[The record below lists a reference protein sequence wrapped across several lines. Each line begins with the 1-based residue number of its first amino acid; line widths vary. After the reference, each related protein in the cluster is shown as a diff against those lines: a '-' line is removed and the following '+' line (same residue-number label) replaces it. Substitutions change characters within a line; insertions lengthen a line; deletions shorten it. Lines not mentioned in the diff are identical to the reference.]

1 MTSELALVAQPEVLP
16 PNIWT
21 AEGPVAVVQEITAV
35 AQVLKQVIEQN
46 QLAVNISGRQYVR
59 VEGWT
64 LIAPLLKAWPKGAPK
79 TRPLIN
85 EWCAEHYPAPCGYE
99 SEIELARPD
108 GSSVG
113 GGVAEC
119 SRHERTWAK
128 RDDYAIKSM
137 SQTRA
142 VGKAYRMS
150 FGFVM
155 VAAGYEATPVEEM
168 PHEDA
173 RASVSA
179 PPPNPWLGELNK
191 ALRAN
196 NVGLG
201 QVGLAVLDV
210 ETDSRELIL
219 EGIAK
224 WLSDGGPDVT
234 TLVEMV
240 AAGEDPSLPF

>member
-1 MTSELALVAQPEVLP
+1 MTSELALVPQEVLP

-35 AQVLKQVIEQN
+35 AQVLKSVIEQN
-46 QLAVNISGRQYVR
+46 HLAVNISGRQYVR

-155 VAAGYEATPVEEM
+155 VAAGYEATPAEEM
-168 PHEDA
+168 PRDEPKP
-173 RASVSA
+173 ASY
-179 PPPNPWLGELNK
+179 P
-191 ALRAN
+191 
-196 NVGLG
+196 
-201 QVGLAVLDV
+201 
-210 ETDSRELIL
+210 
-219 EGIAK
+219 
-224 WLSDGGPDVT
+224 WLSDLNKQLREHEIGLGDVAQALEVPAVDRAEILHEVDEWLKHGQLEELIAFAVNGT
-234 TLVEMV
+234 S
-240 AAGEDPSLPF
+240 AKPF